1 MQFALNRLDMRGP
14 LEFAESAIEAEAQG
28 WSMGLLPCNPLKV
41 PDPYV
46 CLAFAARA
54 TEHIHLG
61 TLLDTPVIRHPS
73 ALAGSIATV
82 AEFAPGRI
90 HQGLGVGDT
99 AVRFNG
105 LAPAK
110 VDAIES
116 AVQMTR
122 ALLQGDAI
130 DVGALKP
137 ARLNHAQHVPVW
149 VAAQGPKNLRMAGRV
164 ADGVWIRV
172 GRDPANLNMAWDA
185 VKHGLADSG
194 RAASDIQVGL
204 IFHTAINSDAKA
216 ALLMAKAI
224 AAGYYEYS
232 KFLFDLPELAWH
244 GEDPHTLRGRVY
256 PDFLHH
262 QDMVLAGTQVDF
274 LPDRAADAFALY
286 GDWEAIASQLE
297 TTLAASDIPAQW
309 VLTHPVLP
317 IDSKVNYLRDAARE
331 LLPLFAE

>member
-1 MQFALNRLDMRGP
+1 MKFALNRLDMSGP
-14 LEFAESAIEAEAQG
+14 LEFAESAKQAEALG

-46 CLAFAARA
+46 CLSFAARV
-54 TEHIHLG
+54 TETIHLG
-61 TLLDTPVIRHPS
+61 ALLDTPVIRHPS

-122 ALLQGDAI
+122 ALLAGEGLN
-130 DVGALKP
+130 VGAMKP
-137 ARLNHAQHVPVW
+137 ARLNHARRVPVW
-149 VAAQGPKNLRMAGRV
+149 VAAQGPKNLRMAGRA

-172 GRDPANLNMAWDA
+172 GRDPDNLNMAWGA
-185 VKHGLADSG
+185 VKAGLRDSG
-194 RAASDIQVGL
+194 RDISELQIGL
-204 IFHTAINSDAKA
+204 IFHTAVNSDPDA
-216 ALLMAKAI
+216 ARLMAKAI

-232 KFLFDLPELAWH
+232 KFLFDLPGLAWR
-244 GEDPHTLRGRVY
+244 GDDPHVLREIVY

-262 QDMVLAGTQVDF
+262 QDMVFAGTQVDF
-274 LPDRAADAFALY
+274 LEDRAAEAFALF
-286 GDWEAIASQLE
+286 GDWAAIANQLKA
-297 TTLAASDIPAQW
+297 TLAASEIPAQW

-317 IDSKVNYLRDAARE
+317 LGSTVDFMRDAARE
-331 LLPLFAE
+331 LIPIFA